1 MKTEIYFES
10 KFGNGKRVVEKLAK
24 DLTSKGHVVGLHNI
38 NDVSPKEMPPADLYV
53 FSSPTRLGKPVG
65 SMRRFTK
72 KVKAPQ
78 GAKYALIATHGAA
91 IPNKKTG
98 LMPTIEEMEK
108 WQRTLSIM
116 EENLSQ
122 KGMVKIADLKVYV
135 LDFKGPLEEGWES
148 KVAAFAD
155 QVHSRLT

>member
-108 WQRTLSIM
+108 WQRTLPIM
-116 EENLSQ
+116 EEILSQ
-122 KGMVKIADLKVYV
+122 KGMVKVADLKVYV
-135 LDFKGPLEEGWES
+135 LDLKGPLEEGWES
-148 KVAAFAD
+148 KVAGFAD

>member
-1 MKTEIYFES
+1 MKIEIYFES
-10 KFGNGKRVVEKLAK
+10 KFGNGKRVVEKLAE
-24 DLTSKGHVVGLHNI
+24 DLTSKGYVVGLHHI
-38 NDVSPKEMPPADLYV
+38 DGVSPKEMPPVDLYV

-91 IPNKKTG
+91 KPNKKTG
-98 LMPTIEEMEK
+98 LMPTPEEMEK
-108 WQRTLSIM
+108 WQRTLPIM
-116 EENLSQ
+116 EEILSQ

-135 LDFKGPLEEGWES
+135 LDLKGPLEEGWES

>member
-24 DLTSKGHVVGLHNI
+24 DLASKGHVVGLHNI
-38 NDVSPKEMPPADLYV
+38 NDVSPKEMSPADVYV

-91 IPNKKTG
+91 KPNKKTG

-108 WQRTLSIM
+108 WQRTLPIM
-116 EENLSQ
+116 EEILSQ

-135 LDFKGPLEEGWES
+135 LDLKGPLEEGWES